1 MPDEQQFRPEDTP
14 SALADRIESEKAL
27 ADMDAALI
35 TPLFFIAA
43 IVSLVTFVMVILT
56 GAPT

>member
-1 MPDEQQFRPEDTP
+1 MTDKQTFHPEDTP

-27 ADMDAALI
+27 AEMDAALI
-35 TPLFFIAA
+35 TPLFFVAA
-43 IVSLVTFVMVILT
+43 ILGVVTFVMVILT